1 MFLKDKTKPFY
12 FLKNINMKLLK
23 LVLSSIIVSCLA
35 SCGGSGGGS
44 SSNSS
49 GSSPVG
55 TSDAAAPTSLPS
67 GTEIAFNPEIIF
79 DGELSVG
86 TPAKARYSNDTT
98 SSSFPGGDNDIVYVS
113 LEIVTEGIKLSFTQ
127 GGQNVELVLSGFK
140 DFGAGY
146 IEEFTVEAKVDN
158 ESVGTQQG
166 RFTGT
171 TKPKNKSASRTFDT
185 SGTPTED
192 EFIKFL
198 VGKAI
203 YHQETSPD
211 TRDRGYILFNQD
223 GTFHYFGSD
232 DDDSDRDD
240 YKNHKETW
248 TYNYNGGSPILML
261 KATAVKKSD
270 DSDYFYEDTIE
281 LSFENFFQ
289 GTYKNSLENDNGRM
303 IPTNDVGKWQLFD
316 SASLSVN

>member
-1 MFLKDKTKPFY
+1 
-12 FLKNINMKLLK
+12 MKLLK
-23 LVLSSIIVSCLA
+23 LILSSIIVSCLA
-35 SCGGSGGGS
+35 SCGGGGGGGS
-44 SSNSS
+44 AD
-49 GSSPVG
+49 SSPLG

-79 DGELSVG
+79 DGELSIG
-86 TPAKARYSNDTT
+86 TPAKARYSNDST
-98 SSSFPGGDNDIVYVS
+98 SSSLPRGDNDIVDVT

-127 GGQNVELVLSGFK
+127 GGQDVELVLSGFK

-146 IEEFTVEAKVDN
+146 IEEFTVQAKVDN
-158 ESVGTQQG
+158 VSVGTQQG

-211 TRDRGYILFNQD
+211 NRDRGYILFNQD
-223 GTFHYFGSD
+223 GTFNYLDGD
-232 DDDSDRDD
+232 LDGDEDDSDRDE
-240 YKNHKETW
+240 YKNIKDTW
-248 TYNYNGGSPILML
+248 TYDYNGGSPILML
-261 KATAVKKSD
+261 KSSAVKKSD
-270 DSDYFYEDTIE
+270 NSDYFYEDTIE

-289 GTYKNSLENDNGRM
+289 GTYKNSQENDNGTI
-303 IPTNDVGKWQLFD
+303 IPDNDVGVWQLFD
-316 SASLSVN
+316 TASLSVN